1 MVPRRVLMVQR
12 WVVQVV
18 AVGQKQAVSEAL
30 VKLKREGFQAEDEAL
45 SGPDGTCLFNVKT

>member
-1 MVPRRVLMVQR
+1 MVG
-12 WVVQVV
+12 
-18 AVGQKQAVSEAL
+18 VGQRQAVPEAL